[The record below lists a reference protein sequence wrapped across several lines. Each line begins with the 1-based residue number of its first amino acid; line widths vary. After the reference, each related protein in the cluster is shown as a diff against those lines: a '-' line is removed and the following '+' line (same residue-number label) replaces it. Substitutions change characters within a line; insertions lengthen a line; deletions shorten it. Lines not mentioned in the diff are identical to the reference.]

1 MRSRRKFLKSGI
13 LASIVPY
20 LGFKSSRHLANKI
33 QQFTSNNTQDL
44 FLLNKDRHFFNTA
57 SLGASP
63 HQVVNAYQEWTQKL
77 ESISETGHQNVK
89 TCRNATADFLGCLS
103 DEIAITRNTTEGIN
117 IVAQGLQLE
126 EGDEIILSTHEHVGG
141 AVPWMNVAKEKNLQL
156 KLVDLDLSGKDNLIV
171 LKNAVSPR
179 TKVISLSHVTCTTG
193 MVLPVKELSSWCRER
208 NIITCIDGAQAIG
221 MIDVNLGDLQPD
233 FYATSGHKWLYG
245 PKGTGFLYINK
256 NSIDML
262 TPTFAGAYTTDE
274 YNLNE
279 LNYSYLKIASREEY
293 GTRNTPIIMSLKSAI
308 DFHTEQGKE
317 IIIEHGFS
325 LARLFKSLLIDIP
338 EVEILSPMD
347 EAFSSAIITFRS
359 PIKGYKEIQQELMK
373 QHKCRVRG
381 IYENELN
388 AIRVSCAYYNTEDQI
403 RYLAAAIKEI
413 LS

>member
-1 MRSRRKFLKSGI
+1 MW
-13 LASIVPY
+13 ASIMPY
-20 LGFKSSRHLANKI
+20 LGFKSSVNL
-33 QQFTSNNTQDL
+33 TSKVSGFSSTNPSDL
-44 FLLNKDRHFFNTA
+44 FLLNKTRFFFNTA

-63 HQVVNAYQEWTQKL
+63 FTVVESYQEWTEKL
-77 ESISETGHQNVK
+77 ESISETGHQNVRK
-89 TCRNATADFLGCLS
+89 CRDAAANFLGCLS

-117 IVAQGLQLE
+117 IVAQGLQLK

-156 KLVDLDLSGKDNLIV
+156 KLVDLDLSGRDNLSII
-171 LKNAVSPR
+171 KNAVSSG

-193 MVLPVKELSSWCRER
+193 MILPVKELADWCRNR

-221 MIDVNLGDLQPD
+221 MIDVNLEELKPD

-256 NSIDML
+256 KSIGML

-274 YNLNE
+274 YNLND

-293 GTRNTPIIMSLKSAI
+293 GTRNTPIIMSLKAAI
-308 DFHTEQGKE
+308 DFHEEQGKE
-317 IIIEHGFS
+317 HIIQHGLE
-325 LARLFKSLLIDIP
+325 LARLFKSLINNVLEI
-338 EVEILSPMD
+338 EILSPMD
-347 EAFSSAIITFRS
+347 EIYSSAMVTFRS
-359 PIKGYKEIQQELMK
+359 SSMGYKEIQQMLMK
-373 QHKCRVRG
+373 QYKCRVRG